1 MPTASLKK
9 LSISNEIRNDGTLCS
24 LVERAIELLIGELG
38 QSVDTAEACWT
49 THIDDLSQR
58 IVQLL
63 LSDWSGSVV
72 ADFSEGQLADVRRLQ
87 WRLGR
92 LWGDLLQIR
101 SHRQLARL
109 HEVVQGLSDD

>member
-9 LSISNEIRNDGTLCS
+9 LSISHDIRNDKTLCS
-24 LVERAIELLIGELG
+24 LVEKATELLIGELG
-38 QSVDTAEACWT
+38 QFADTAEACWT
-49 THIDDLSQR
+49 THTDDLSQQ
-58 IVQLL
+58 IVRLS
-63 LSDWSGSVV
+63 LSDWSGSVD
-72 ADFSEGQLADVRRLQ
+72 ADFSESQLIDVRRLQ